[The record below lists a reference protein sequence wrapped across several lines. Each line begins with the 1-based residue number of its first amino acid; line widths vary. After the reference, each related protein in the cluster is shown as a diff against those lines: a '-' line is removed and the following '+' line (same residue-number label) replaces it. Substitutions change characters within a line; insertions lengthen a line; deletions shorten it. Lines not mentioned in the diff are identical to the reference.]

1 MGTGI
6 GTPLGDRV
14 RPGGAFGPCLLTSN
28 MASATTAIRPVA
40 SLAVAGWLAACVAP
54 LVLAGCVAAPIALVC
69 YLAVAVQ
76 VSVHLRRLGTF
87 GSLVALAYPVALT
100 VFLVVCARSLVLTYG
115 LGRVSWKGRS
125 LPTR

>member
-1 MGTGI
+1 
-6 GTPLGDRV
+6 
-14 RPGGAFGPCLLTSN
+14 

-54 LVLAGCVAAPIALVC
+54 LVLAGCIAAPIALVC

-76 VSVHLRRLGTF
+76 VGVHLRRLGTF

-100 VFLVVCARSLVLTYG
+100 VFLVGVRPLARAHLRTGASQLEG
-115 LGRVSWKGRS
+115 P
-125 LPTR
+125 LPPNPMSQ